1 MVALVIKPMAI
12 FMADLVRG
20 GNLGMITG
28 RPLIMER
35 VDILMQEIGL
45 EVTQAQIILMPLAV
59 LVEVAEL
66 PKIMVLPEEEE
77 VTRAEVPVC

>member
-1 MVALVIKPMAI
+1 MAI